1 MKFVL
6 IITFRNRRIFRFSLP
21 FRLELVEMY
30 MYESKNQNYKI
41 FFMLESFWKSCIFV
55 HFSRFGGRKFAWNF
69 AKIWVLRRCTARS
82 RRDLAVCEERIKEFI
97 DRADIWLLEDSHF
110 LSVRSQ
116 AYEHLWS
123 KSKYSGA
130 QLEDLQGLV
139 ICSCLATRRWI
150 RKVEM
155 VESERSFFFSE
166 T

>member
-1 MKFVL
+1 M
-6 IITFRNRRIFRFSLP
+6 P
-21 FRLELVEMY
+21 
-30 MYESKNQNYKI
+30 
-41 FFMLESFWKSCIFV
+41 ESFWKSCIFV

-82 RRDLAVCEERIKEFI
+82 RRDPAVCEERIREFI
-97 DRADIWLLEDSHF
+97 DRVDIWLLEDSHF

-155 VESERSFFFSE
+155 VESERSFFFLKRRRILKILSFRNGGAPNFSVALK
-166 T
+166 TCIFHRFKR